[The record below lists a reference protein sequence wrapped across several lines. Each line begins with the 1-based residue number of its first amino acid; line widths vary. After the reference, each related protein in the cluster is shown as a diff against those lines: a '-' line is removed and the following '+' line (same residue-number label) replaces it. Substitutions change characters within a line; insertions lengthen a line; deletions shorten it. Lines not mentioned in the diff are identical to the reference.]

1 MSTVITCV
9 PLLCTLLANRP
20 PLGMSR
26 HPRKVLTQSIESKDE
41 KYGKYRSSPWWTLR
55 ESFVFGLVWLH
66 LPTLVTFWLPPTP
79 TSSRLPP
86 AVLVP
91 FWQTTLPQ
99 RVTSFMDIPSIWH
112 TEHSTQT
119 YNIRSY
125 IYSSPAK
132 IINDLKW
139 RSWQLKFPAQIPAAT
154 APARC
159 HYCFAT

>member
-1 MSTVITCV
+1 MVFSTPSASLSELC
-9 PLLCTLLANRP
+9 PLLLHVYLYFVHFWLTAPP
-20 PLGMSR
+20 PLLGYVSSSTES
-26 HPRKVLTQSIESKDE
+26 TQSIESKDE
-41 KYGKYRSSPWWTLR
+41 KYWKYRSSPWWTLR
-55 ESFVFGLVWLH
+55 ESFVFVLIWLN

-119 YNIRSY
+119 YNIRSF

-132 IINDLKW
+132 MINDSKW
-139 RSWQLKFPAQIPAAT
+139 RS
-154 APARC
+154 
-159 HYCFAT
+159 